1 MTELEEKSD
10 APEATTSDGS
20 EPRARSVRRAVS
32 VCGWC
37 TIGGGAGY
45 LLRGPVIAAVVLA
58 IAALLV
64 CVIAILQSVL
74 FSGSDP
80 RSPFVRFMLL
90 TCLLMGRQPGEYL
103 PPGSDER

>member
-1 MTELEEKSD
+1 MTELEKKSD
-10 APEATTSDGS
+10 GPEASTSDGRA
-20 EPRARSVRRAVS
+20 PQARSVRRAVS

-37 TIGGGAGY
+37 TIGSGAGY
-45 LLRGPVIAAVVLA
+45 VLRGPVIAAVVLA

-64 CVIAILQSVL
+64 CAIAILQSVL

-90 TCLLMGRQPGEYL
+90 TCLLMGRQPEEYL